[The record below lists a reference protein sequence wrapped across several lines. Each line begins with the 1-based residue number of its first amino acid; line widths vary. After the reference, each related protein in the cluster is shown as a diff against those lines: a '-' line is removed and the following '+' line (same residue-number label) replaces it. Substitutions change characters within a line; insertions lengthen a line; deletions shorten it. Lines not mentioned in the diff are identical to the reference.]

1 MSTEA
6 RASYTDSFGHAFD
19 AKGRITVPAE
29 WRQPMF
35 ETSLFVLPSSDRC
48 LKVYPASW
56 LGRLQEQVSR
66 LKAADPMRQGVE
78 LLASK
83 AQSATFDQQGRIMV
97 KEKLRE
103 GAGLKKD
110 AMLVGRQTSRRC
122 RWVETRN
129 RASLPSR
136 LFLDPSGIRR
146 AVLPKIVWNNH
157 RPIALSASST
167 VIVAVSFLTHAA
179 LSQI

>member
-1 MSTEA
+1 MATEV

-29 WRQPMF
+29 WRQPWF
-35 ETSLFVLPSSDRC
+35 EASLFVLPSSDKC

-56 LGRLQEQVSR
+56 LGDLQTRVAS
-66 LKAADPMRQGVE
+66 LKSADPQRQGVE

-83 AQSATFDQQGRIMV
+83 AQSASFDTQGRIMV

-110 AMLVGRQTSRRC
+110 AVLVGRLDHFQIWDKAIWEKKETATMT
-122 RWVETRN
+122 VEE
-129 RASLPSR
+129 
-136 LFLDPSGIRR
+136 
-146 AVLPKIVWNNH
+146 
-157 RPIALSASST
+157 ALSA
-167 VIVAVSFLTHAA
+167 IGL
-179 LSQI
+179 

>member
-1 MSTEA
+1 MSIEV

-29 WRQPMF
+29 WRQPSF
-35 ETSLFVLPSSDRC
+35 EASLFVLPSSDKC

-78 LLASK
+78 VLASK
-83 AQSATFDQQGRIMV
+83 AQSAIFDTQGRIMV

-110 AMLVGRQTSRRC
+110 AMLIGR
-122 RWVETRN
+122 
-129 RASLPSR
+129 
-136 LFLDPSGIRR
+136 LDHFQIWDKAIWEKKGT
-146 AVLPKIVWNNH
+146 ATMTVKE
-157 RPIALSASST
+157 ALSA
-167 VIVAVSFLTHAA
+167 IGL
-179 LSQI
+179 